1 MKRQILLLALSLAAP
16 GSCLAGSL
24 TLPQNVIM
32 RCDHTLLSIK
42 AGTVVEVVSKDA
54 TTTTIRYQNQV
65 GTIPTSSLAVPPAG
79 AAAAATF
86 SGKRPA
92 ITIGPLTLLQ
102 AYAPADSPVQLREY
116 IPADETLAH
125 WDHLAS
131 IRVFKDL
138 TDPTAYLNTTADA
151 VAKSNPSAQSRFLQ
165 NSQTKQ
171 VILDFLTFAPAN
183 SPQQFAEWNLM
194 RTKFVPGKGL
204 IVYQYATRYY
214 TGGADVGAKISAE
227 RNRILPPF
235 ETATFEEH

>member
-1 MKRQILLLALSLAAP
+1 MKRPILLLALSLAAL
-16 GSCLAGSL
+16 GSCLAENL
-24 TLPQNVIM
+24 TLPQNVIL
-32 RCDHTLLSIK
+32 RSDHTLLSIK

-54 TTTTIRYQNQV
+54 TTVTIRYQNQV
-65 GTIPTSSLAVPPAG
+65 GTIPTSSLAVPAAG
-79 AAAAATF
+79 VAAAPTSPRA
-86 SGKRPA
+86 RPA

-102 AYAPADSPVQLREY
+102 AFAPSDSPVQLREY

-138 TDPTAYLNTTADA
+138 TDPSAYLQATADA
-151 VAKSNPSAQSRFLQ
+151 VAKSNPAAQSRFLQ

-183 SPQQFAEWNLM
+183 SPLQFAEWNLM

-204 IVYQYATRYY
+204 VVYQYAVRYY
-214 TGGADVGAKISAE
+214 TAAAEIGGKIAAE
-227 RNRILPPF
+227 RIRILPPF